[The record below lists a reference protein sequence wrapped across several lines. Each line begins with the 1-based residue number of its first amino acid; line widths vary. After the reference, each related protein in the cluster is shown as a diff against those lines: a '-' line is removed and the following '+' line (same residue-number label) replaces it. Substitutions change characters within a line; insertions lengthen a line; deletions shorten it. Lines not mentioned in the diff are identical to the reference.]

1 MVSKVKNRKA
11 FTLMEIL
18 ISSVI
23 ATFISMVAIGA
34 LRSVA
39 GARERV
45 EQNIIVADEL
55 RFASDM
61 IRSDLENVYRDEKK
75 EDMKFIG
82 TISESDDEPPVSM
95 IMNIVSN
102 TKARA
107 GSIEGDVYEVQ
118 YFVVTED
125 EKSVLMRRYC
135 PVIGIEDDELT
146 TGGMLAP
153 IAENII
159 GFDLMYFDGEEWLPE
174 WPDEE
179 EFLPGMVE
187 VTLSAAAPDDADL
200 KTLAVSNFIVNFP
213 RCSNSVTPESLSGEE
228 QPEEGQQPQQG
239 QQMPNQAG

>member
-1 MVSKVKNRKA
+1 MRNVTKNRKA
-11 FTLMEIL
+11 FTLMEVL

-55 RFASDM
+55 RFAVSM
-61 IRSDLENVYRDEKK
+61 IRSDLENLYRDENK
-75 EDMKFIG
+75 ESMKFIG
-82 TISESDDEPPVSM
+82 TISESEDEPPVSL

-102 TKARA
+102 TKARR
-107 GSIEGDVYEVQ
+107 GSIEGDLYEVQ
-118 YFVVTED
+118 YFLVTED
-125 EKSVLMRRYC
+125 DKSVLMRRYC
-135 PVIGIEDDELT
+135 PVVGVEDDELT

-153 IAENII
+153 VAENII
-159 GFDLMYFDGEEWLPE
+159 SFDLRYFDGEEWVVE

-179 EFLPGMVE
+179 EYLPGMVE
-187 VTLSAAAPDDADL
+187 VTLTAAMEGDEDL
-200 KTLAVSNFIVNFP
+200 DTLAVSNFIVGFP
-213 RCSNSVTPESLSGEE
+213 RCSKSVKPDSMAEEE
-228 QPEEGQQPQQG
+228 QTQQG